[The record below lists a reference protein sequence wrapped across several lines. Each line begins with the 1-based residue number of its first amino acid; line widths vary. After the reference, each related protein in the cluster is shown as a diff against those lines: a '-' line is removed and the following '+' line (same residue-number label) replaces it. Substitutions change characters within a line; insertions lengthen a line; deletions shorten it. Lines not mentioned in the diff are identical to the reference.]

1 MRKALLATAF
11 CASLVLSGCSKT
23 NDNTT
28 SDSVSQPSEE
38 LNQNVADDSASE
50 AAIGTCINAPK
61 VSGKTLNVV
70 TTVSPIT
77 SIAGILAAGAPIKV
91 TGIIPEG
98 TNSHTFEPPPS
109 AAKTLA
115 SADLIIVNGLNLEDP
130 VKTLAEANK
139 KEGAVICEVGTA
151 VLPKSEWVY
160 DFSFPEDAGKPNPH
174 AWTNPP
180 HVLRYVDYIR
190 RAMTSMLPSTI
201 PVVDAN
207 YVKLSNLVTSLDTAM
222 QTATATVPVRN
233 RKLLT
238 YHDSFAYFARHFKYE
253 VIGAIQPQSFS
264 DPSPTDVADIIAQ
277 VKQSQVPAIFGS
289 EVFPSPVLEQIGKET
304 GVKYV
309 DSLRDDD
316 LPGDPGAADHS
327 WAGLMQQDFITIVK
341 NLGGDASAVEAV
353 KIDLGLKD
361 KAYYPQ

>member
-11 CASLVLSGCSKT
+11 CAALVLTGCSKSNNNAST
-23 NDNTT
+23 
-28 SDSVSQPSEE
+28 DSVSQPSED
-38 LNQNVADDSASE
+38 LNQQFADDSASE
-50 AAIGTCINAPK
+50 KAIDTCINAAP
-61 VSGKTLNVV
+61 VTGKTLNVV

-77 SIAGILAAGAPIKV
+77 SIAGILASGSGIKV
-91 TGIIPEG
+91 TGLIPEG

-130 VKTLAEANK
+130 VKSLAEANK
-139 KEGAVICEVGTA
+139 KPGAVICEVGTA
-151 VLPKSEWVY
+151 ALPKSEWVF
-160 DFSFPEDAGKPNPH
+160 DFSFPEDAGNPNPH

-180 HVLRYVDYIR
+180 HVLRYVEYIR
-190 RAMTSMLPSTI
+190 RAMTAMLPASI
-201 PVVDAN
+201 PVVDEN
-207 YVKLSNLVTSLDTAM
+207 YVKLSNLVNTLDAAMVTASE
-222 QTATATVPVRN
+222 TVPVRN

-238 YHDSFAYFARHFKYE
+238 YHDSFAYFALHYKYE

-264 DPSPTDVADIIAQ
+264 DPSPTDVADIITQ
-277 VKQSQVPAIFGS
+277 VKDSQVPAIFGS

-309 DSLRDDD
+309 DTLRDDD
-316 LPGDPGAADHS
+316 LPGEPGGADHS
-327 WAGLMQQDFITIVK
+327 WAGLMRQDFITIVT
-341 NLGGDASAVEAV
+341 NLGGDASAVKAV
-353 KIDLGLKD
+353 NADIGIKD